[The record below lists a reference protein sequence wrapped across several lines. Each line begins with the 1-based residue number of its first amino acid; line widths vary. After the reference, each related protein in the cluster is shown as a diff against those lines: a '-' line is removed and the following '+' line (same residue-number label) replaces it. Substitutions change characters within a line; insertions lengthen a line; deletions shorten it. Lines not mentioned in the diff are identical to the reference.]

1 MIEFE
6 PLEVIRASRSAR
18 NDRIR
23 ATPSTRNDRIQ
34 ATPSNSRRWKKRFM
48 TAVVVLPVSRIG
60 IPRRTGTY
68 FSLPGVSR
76 SFLTLFVRQNGE
88 LPLVAENCNI
98 AGMHTRGG

>member
-6 PLEVIRASRSAR
+6 PLQVLEMIEFKPLQVIR
-18 NDRIR
+18 D
-23 ATPSTRNDRIQ
+23 DG
-34 ATPSNSRRWKKRFM
+34 KKRFM

-98 AGMHTRGG
+98 AGMHTRGGLSNVLIGLSIV